1 MIKLKDLL
9 HEKKDHEG
17 SMAKSQLERSKKY
30 AMMIYKI
37 IQNVD
42 KDGDGEVE
50 FPAWVQSKLTKS
62 MDYLQSVYNYLDGKD
77 GLGDKF
83 QESINEQKTVEI
95 GSAYDNNG
103 EIELVIDK
111 AIRPDSWSTVNFD
124 LTQSFYSGG
133 GSSRETA
140 LKRQKKIKLKPSQ
153 INKIKKIIKNPED
166 KNYIKNDN
174 FRVSDILDALKRNK

>member
-1 MIKLKDLL
+1 MKAT
-9 HEKKDHEG
+9 G
-17 SMAKSQLERSKKY
+17 GAKV
-30 AMMIYKI
+30 YKI
-37 IQNVD
+37 KKVKTKVGGKNVTMYNLLTRNKSHSTGRNPFGLD
-42 KDGDGEVE
+42 MVKGAYLIPVVE
-50 FPAWVQSKLTKS
+50 
-62 MDYLQSVYNYLDGKD
+62 
-77 GLGDKF
+77 GL
-83 QESINEQKTVEI
+83 NEQKTVEI

-111 AIRPDSWSTVNFD
+111 ARRPDSWSTVNFD

-153 INKIKKIIKNPED
+153 IDKIKKIIKNPED
-166 KNYIKNDN
+166 KHYIENDN

>member
-9 HEKKDHEG
+9 SEQSVEVESAYLNENFYVLSQKKGTTNKPEAEVFK
-17 SMAKSQLERSKKY
+17 SKILALRYAKSLEKTHVI
-30 AMMIYKI
+30 MFF
-37 IQNVD
+37 D
-42 KDGDGEVE
+42 K
-50 FPAWVQSKLTKS
+50 QSNMKNIK
-62 MDYLQSVYNYLDGKD
+62 VKN
-77 GLGDKF
+77 
-83 QESINEQKTVEI
+83 ESLNEQKTVEV

-111 AIRPDSWSTVNFD
+111 ARRPDSWSTVNFD

-140 LKRQKKIKLKPSQ
+140 LKRQKQIKLKPSQ
-153 INKIKKIIKNPED
+153 ISKIKKIIKNPED
-166 KNYIKNDN
+166 KHYIENDN

>member
-1 MIKLKDLL
+1 MKAT
-9 HEKKDHEG
+9 G
-17 SMAKSQLERSKKY
+17 GAKV
-30 AMMIYKI
+30 YKI
-37 IQNVD
+37 KKVKTKVGGKNVTMYNLLTRNKTHSTGRNPFGLD
-42 KDGDGEVE
+42 MVKGAYLIPVVE
-50 FPAWVQSKLTKS
+50 GIK
-62 MDYLQSVYNYLDGKD
+62 
-77 GLGDKF
+77 
-83 QESINEQKTVEI
+83 EQKTVEI

-111 AIRPDSWSTVNFD
+111 ARRPDSWSTVNFD

-166 KNYIKNDN
+166 KHYIENDN

>member
-1 MIKLKDLL
+1 MKLYSKADGIKKV
-9 HEKKDHEG
+9 K
-17 SMAKSQLERSKKY
+17 SMKATGGAKV
-30 AMMIYKI
+30 YKI
-37 IQNVD
+37 KKVKTKVGGKNVTMYNLLTRNKTHSTGRNPFGLD
-42 KDGDGEVE
+42 MVKGAYLIPVVE
-50 FPAWVQSKLTKS
+50 
-62 MDYLQSVYNYLDGKD
+62 
-77 GLGDKF
+77 GL
-83 QESINEQKTVEI
+83 NEQKTVEI

-111 AIRPDSWSTVNFD
+111 ARRPDSWSTVNFD

-133 GSSRETA
+133 GSSRETS

-166 KNYIKNDN
+166 KHYIENDN